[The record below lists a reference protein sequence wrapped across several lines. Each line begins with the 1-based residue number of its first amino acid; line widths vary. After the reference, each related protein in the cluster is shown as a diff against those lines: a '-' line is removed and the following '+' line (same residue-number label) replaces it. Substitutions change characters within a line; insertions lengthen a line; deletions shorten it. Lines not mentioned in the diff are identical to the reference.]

1 MVKKTQRGFSLLELL
16 IVVSI
21 VMVIA
26 AMATPSV
33 LNTVRRYQLESAAR
47 NVASVL
53 MRARYEAIR
62 LNRRVNTIYFV
73 DPIGNDPPAYGVDEG
88 SPGPPVTTIPDGILQ
103 DTEPQ
108 MPLSTAVTMVG
119 TGPGVPAFATMGTN
133 YTAAAVTVLGPPG
146 LPTYQI
152 SYGSVGTVIYQ
163 PTPGAG
169 NPWIESNTVYV
180 ILLQHNI
187 TQQYAAVT
195 VTPAGRVRVWIW
207 NGSEW
212 A

>member
-16 IVVSI
+16 IVISI
-21 VMVIA
+21 VLVIA

-47 NVASVL
+47 NVSSVL
-53 MRARYEAIR
+53 MRARYESIR

-73 DPIGNDPPAYGVDEG
+73 DPIGNDPPVYGVDEG
-88 SPGPPVTTIPDGILQ
+88 GPFTTVPDGVLQ

-108 MPLSTAVTMVG
+108 VPLSMAAQMVG
-119 TGPGVPAFATMGTN
+119 PGPGVPPFATMGPN
-133 YTAAAVTVLGPPG
+133 YAALTVLAPPN
-146 LPTYQI
+146 YQI
-152 SYGSVGTVIYQ
+152 SYGPIGTVIYQ
-163 PTPGAG
+163 PTAGAG

-187 TQQYAAVT
+187 TQQWAAIT

-207 NGSEW
+207 NGSAW